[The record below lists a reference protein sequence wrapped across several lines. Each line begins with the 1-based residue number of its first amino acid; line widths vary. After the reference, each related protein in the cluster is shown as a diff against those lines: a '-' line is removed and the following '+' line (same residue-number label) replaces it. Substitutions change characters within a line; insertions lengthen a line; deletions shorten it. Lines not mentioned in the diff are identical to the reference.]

1 MFKNWFLWE
10 KTADWST
17 KLIIVNVPKT
27 QVMLTTDDKSDDKSG
42 NADDLENLA
51 YLSVYLNVS

>member
-1 MFKNWFLWE
+1 
-10 KTADWST
+10 
-17 KLIIVNVPKT
+17 
-27 QVMLTTDDKSDDKSG
+27 MLTTDDKSDDKSG